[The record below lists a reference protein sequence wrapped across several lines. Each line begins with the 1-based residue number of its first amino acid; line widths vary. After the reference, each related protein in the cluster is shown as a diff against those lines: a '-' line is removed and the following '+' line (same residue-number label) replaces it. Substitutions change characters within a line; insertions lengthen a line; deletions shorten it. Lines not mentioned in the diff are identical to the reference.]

1 MTTPYVTVGV
11 NGSIIAVR
19 ALDRAAREAELRGAT
34 LDIVYAVADTD
45 EAGPILASAVTRTR
59 ERHPRLPV
67 TASAAEGGA
76 VQALLRHG
84 RDAALTVVG
93 ARGLGTLAG
102 LVLGS
107 VSLRMAAYSHGP
119 LLVVGGDRRPHGGDV
134 LLGLE
139 SDADA
144 DVAAFAFEEAVR
156 RGAGLR
162 ILHAWGRPHLL
173 PEQAPIPTRRVADEL
188 ARHARTVQA
197 VPRFAVAALRE
208 QYADVEVQT
217 RSVRSGPVHALLE
230 ATREA
235 AVVVVGGRR
244 RPGLAGPPRGPVT
257 HALLHR
263 SHCPVLFVPT
273 GHAGHA
279 GDGGDGG
286 DGGGAGHAGTTLG

>member
-19 ALDRAAREAELRGAT
+19 ALDRAAREAELRGAA
-34 LDIVYAVADTD
+34 LDIVYAVPDTD

-119 LLVVGGDRRPHGGDV
+119 LLVVGGDHRPHGGDV

-162 ILHAWGRPHLL
+162 ILHAWGYPHLL
-173 PEQAPIPTRRVADEL
+173 PEQAPPIPTRRVADEL
-188 ARHARTVQA
+188 ARHARTEQA

-208 QYADVEVQT
+208 KYADVEVQT
-217 RSVRSGPVHALLE
+217 RTVRSGPVHALLE

-273 GHAGHA
+273 GHAG
-279 GDGGDGG
+279 D
-286 DGGGAGHAGTTLG
+286 AGHAGTGLG